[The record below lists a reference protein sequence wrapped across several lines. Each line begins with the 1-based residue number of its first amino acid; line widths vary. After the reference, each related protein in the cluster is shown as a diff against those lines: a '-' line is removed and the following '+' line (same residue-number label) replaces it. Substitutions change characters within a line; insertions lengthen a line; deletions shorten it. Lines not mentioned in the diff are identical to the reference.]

1 MRTINLIGVGPGS
14 PDMITARALK
24 AIRESDILI
33 GASRALK
40 TACDALGDDKIETVE
55 AVKTEEMV
63 SFIREHRDK
72 KVISAVFTG
81 DTSVYSGAIPLRK
94 ALENTVNYDE
104 NDDSEDEGKSET
116 FEIKNYAGVSSIQYF
131 LSKRSVSMA
140 NVKLVSL
147 HGRHKDMVPLIRENK
162 FVCALLGNEDT
173 VSNIAE
179 ELIQFGLSSVKI
191 IVGERLSYED
201 ESFTVG
207 TTREIRGKL
216 FDRLAIALFEN
227 DNAVTPVRSY
237 GIGDEHFERTDGIP
251 ITKRDVRALSLCRLA
266 IKEDSIIYDIGAG
279 TGSMSVEAG
288 LACPEGKIIAVEV
301 NQDAIDTIERNRYQF
316 KVDNIRIIRG
326 KAPECFEE
334 YDMQKPG
341 ERKNVSDHGPLPIPD
356 RVFIGGSKG
365 NLQAIVDWAVAI
377 NPYVV
382 IVINTVTLE
391 SVAEVLEIERRLTD
405 YKFEMVEIQS
415 TGLERK
421 GSYHMHHAENPITI
435 TRISRR

>member
-1 MRTINLIGVGPGS
+1 MRNVNLIGVGPGS
-14 PDMITARALK
+14 PDLITTRALN
-24 AIRESDILI
+24 AIKGSDVLI
-33 GASRALK
+33 GAARALK
-40 TACDALGDDKIETVE
+40 TACDALGDTQIETYE
-55 AVKTEEMV
+55 AIKTEDMV
-63 SFIREHRDK
+63 RYIREHKDK

-94 ALENTVNYDE
+94 ALETEGNYEDNE
-104 NDDSEDEGKSET
+104 DSEDESMCES
-116 FEIKNYAGVSSIQYF
+116 FELKNYAGVSSIQYF
-131 LSKRSVSMA
+131 LSKRSISMA
-140 NVKLVSL
+140 DVKLVSL

-162 FVCALLGNEDT
+162 FVCALLGSEDT
-173 VSNIAE
+173 VSKISE

-201 ESFTVG
+201 ECFTVG
-207 TTREIRGKL
+207 KTRDMKGRM

-227 DNAVTPVRSY
+227 DNAVIPIRSY
-237 GIGDEHFERTDGIP
+237 GVSDEHFERTEGIP

-279 TGSMSVEAG
+279 SGSMSVEAG

-316 KVDNIRIIRG
+316 KVDNIRIVRG
-326 KAPECFEE
+326 KAPECFSEF
-334 YDMQKPG
+334 DMQKPG
-341 ERKNVSDHGPLPIPD
+341 ERKNVSNDGPLPIPD

-365 NLQAIVDWAVAI
+365 NLQAIVDWAVNI
-377 NPYVV
+377 NPNVV

-391 SVAEVLEIERRLTD
+391 SVSEVLEIERRLTD
-405 YKFEMVEIQS
+405 YKFEIVEIQA